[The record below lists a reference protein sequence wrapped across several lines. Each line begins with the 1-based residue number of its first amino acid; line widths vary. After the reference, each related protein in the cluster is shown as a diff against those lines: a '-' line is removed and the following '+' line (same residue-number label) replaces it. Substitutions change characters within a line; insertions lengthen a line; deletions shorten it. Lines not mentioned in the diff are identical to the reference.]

1 MSDYKHRMSLA
12 VPQALMPQANQLA
25 LIVGVS
31 EHDDKTFTHAN
42 WQDKDGNLYAV
53 CSTVIKPIV
62 LLLAD
67 VSLADSPL
75 QTKGA
80 DLSLA
85 QQALDKVVKYKQ
97 GDKASTA
104 KIMCAVDFEPLQVFS
119 DMGLT
124 IIESDF
130 YGYSDDQLNST
141 GR

>member
-12 VPQALMPQANQLA
+12 VPQTLMTQANQLA

-31 EHDDKTFTHAN
+31 EHDDKTFTTTN

-53 CSTVIKPIV
+53 CSAVIKPIV
-62 LLLAD
+62 LSLID
-67 VSLADSPL
+67 TPLADSPL

-85 QQALDKVVKYKQ
+85 QQALDKVVKYNQ
-97 GDKASTA
+97 GDKASTSS
-104 KIMCAVDFEPLQVFS
+104 IMCAIDFEPLQAFT

-124 IIESDF
+124 IIESD
-130 YGYSDDQLNST
+130 LV
-141 GR
+141 